1 VHPGTGGPSGDGVIA
16 PVYAEDFARRIAG
29 ARVELIDRA
38 GPVPHLEHRER
49 VARLVGD
56 FLSF

>member
-1 VHPGTGGPSGDGVIA
+1 VIA

-29 ARVELIDRA
+29 ARLELIDRA
-38 GPVPHLEHRER
+38 GHFAHLEHPER

-56 FLSF
+56 FLNL